1 MSKKNGKT
9 PLPLKIAAWLFPKLE
24 AISPWLA
31 KRTFVRIFIT
41 PVRYKIP
48 DKEKAVID
56 LAHKFTIEY
65 QGKCIQCYRWGS
77 GKPLL
82 FVHGWMGRASQFR
95 KFIPKFLEVGYQ
107 IYAFDALAHGQSQG
121 TTSNLAVFY
130 EIIEKLIETH
140 GPFASVI
147 GHSLG
152 GVAALHVVHRGANVE
167 NLIMISSPT
176 QPDKIINEFLR
187 RLNGSPSS
195 AEYLDRFIFKKLNK
209 HFEEFTATYIART
222 LPPVNLLLVHDE
234 NDIEVGL
241 EQAQALHEIYPRSE
255 MLVTQGLGHT
265 RILKDDEVIERCLQF
280 VSQGTLN
287 CREFESIP
295 I

>member
-1 MSKKNGKT
+1 MSKKTGKT
-9 PLPLKIAAWLFPKLE
+9 PLPLRIATWLFPKLE
-24 AISPWLA
+24 ALSPWLA
-31 KRTFVRIFIT
+31 KRAFVRVFIT

-48 DKEKAVID
+48 DKEKAIMD
-56 LAHKFTIEY
+56 LAHRFTIDY

-107 IYAFDALAHGQSQG
+107 VYAFDALAHGQSQG
-121 TTSNLAVFY
+121 TTSNLAIFY
-130 EIIEKLIETH
+130 EIIEKLTVTH

-152 GVAALHVVHRGANVE
+152 GVAALHAVHRGAKIENVV
-167 NLIMISSPT
+167 MISSPT
-176 QPDKIINEFLR
+176 QRDKIINEFLR
-187 RLNGSPSS
+187 RLNASPSS
-195 AEYLDRFIFKKLNK
+195 AEYLDQFIFKKFNRY
-209 HFEEFTATYIART
+209 FEEFTATHIART

-234 NDIEVGL
+234 NDVEVGI
-241 EQAQALHEIYPRSE
+241 EQAQALHDIYPRAE
-255 MLVTQGLGHT
+255 MYITRGLGHT
-265 RILKDDEVIERCLQF
+265 RILKDEGVIESCLEF

-287 CREFESIP
+287 RRQYAKVKI
-295 I
+295 